1 MRVLVTGGAGY
12 IGSFM
17 TVSLLNRNYE
27 VIVLDNLKRG
37 RREVIDSRALFV
49 EGDVLDKN
57 FLHDLF
63 SNNKIDTILHFAG
76 LISMEESVQNPNLY
90 MENNFVGSA
99 NLVQSAVENNIKKII
114 FSSTAGVY
122 GNPVK
127 IPIPEDNPANPT
139 NPYGESK
146 LKVEEFLNEFEK
158 LHGLNF
164 VSLRYFNA
172 AGASLDGKMGED
184 HTPETHIIPL
194 AIKAVLDR
202 KEFNLYGTDYPTD
215 DGTCIRDYIH
225 VLDLVEA
232 HILAMNMLE
241 KRTGGFFYN
250 VGTGNG
256 FSNRQVLNAIESVSG
271 EKIKIVEKDKRP
283 GDATTLIADPSKI
296 KKELGFETRYSDLQ
310 TIVGSAYKWH
320 LGNSK

>member
-17 TVSLLNRNYE
+17 TIALLSIGHE

-37 RREVIDSRALFV
+37 RKENVSPKATLIK
-49 EGDVLDKN
+49 GDILDKELLN
-57 FLHDLF
+57 DLF
-63 SNNKIDTILHFAG
+63 SRNKIDTVLHFAG

-90 MENNFVGSA
+90 MENNFVGSC
-99 NLVQSAVENNIKKII
+99 NLIQSAVDNNVKKFI
-114 FSSTAGVY
+114 FSSTAGIY
-122 GNPVK
+122 GNPIIV
-127 IPIPEDNPANPT
+127 PIPEDNPTRPT

-146 LKVEEFLNEFEK
+146 LKVEKFLREFEK
-158 LHGLNF
+158 LYGLNF

-172 AGASLDGKMGED
+172 AGASLDGKMGEE

-194 AIKAVLDR
+194 AINAVLDR
-202 KEFNLYGTDYPTD
+202 KEFNLYGNNYPTE

-232 HILAMNMLE
+232 HVLAMNLLE
-241 KRTGGFFYN
+241 KSKGGFFYN

-256 FSNRQVLNAIESVSG
+256 FSNRQVLTEIERVSG
-271 EKIKIVEKDKRP
+271 QKIKIVEKDKRP
-283 GDATTLIADPSKI
+283 GDAVTLIADSSKI
-296 KKELGFETRYSDLQ
+296 KQDLGFEPKYSDLQ
-310 TIVGSAYKWH
+310 TIISSAFKWH
-320 LGNSK
+320 SRK